1 MVKQGGVVLPM
12 WTDVWLD
19 ILVVDNFLDSSLFL
33 FGGSWWEVANG
44 FSKIMILVSESIRK

>member
-12 WTDVWLD
+12 WPDVWLD

-33 FGGSWWEVANG
+33 FGGGGGSLWEVG
-44 FSKIMILVSESIRK
+44 D